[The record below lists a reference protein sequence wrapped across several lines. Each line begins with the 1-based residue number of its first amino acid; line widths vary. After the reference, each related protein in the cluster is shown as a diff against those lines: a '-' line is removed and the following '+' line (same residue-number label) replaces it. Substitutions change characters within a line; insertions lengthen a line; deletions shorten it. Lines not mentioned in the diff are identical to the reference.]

1 MKDTV
6 KKTMTLAAAAL
17 CAASAAAADLKPKA
31 LVIML
36 DGMRADAVENAVA
49 PNLQMLRDGKWQPGY
64 GCSWSLTA
72 NTILD
77 AGTISGPN
85 HIAIACGITFK
96 KHNVPGN
103 GKNVCD
109 HRKWPSW
116 LVRLVEAKPE
126 TKALF
131 MYSWKWDES
140 ISPDP
145 RVKFIHGTDAAN
157 YAAMPKILAAPD
169 APDAVQWYIDE
180 PDHGGHGFGYYPYAH
195 GYLYAVHSADRAIGA
210 ALKAIASRPTFAQ
223 EDWLVIVT
231 ADHGGYHTGHGMM
244 NGPATTIPLLVCGR
258 NFPQGRLVGT
268 PHNFQSAAT
277 ALRHFGVDAS
287 GMDLDGAAIE
297 PNVARDAPR
306 ALGDA
311 LAVYLPFSGGKAANA
326 VAGGPV
332 AEICGTAT
340 QVVGRK
346 GFCEG
351 TLHVAAD
358 TNKLCGVCLKGSERL
373 KFENGSDFALAMW
386 VRMPD
391 KQAGD
396 PVVAS
401 NKDWVRGSNP
411 GIALVASKTMG
422 KKYGP
427 GVCFNTGLPNGRR
440 NDLGVYDIEYG
451 KWTFY
456 AATCGSDGVLR
467 FYQGGPDGY
476 LYMMSEN
483 VSGMKVATGLPF
495 YIGQDGTGRY
505 SCGFKGDIDE
515 FALWTRTL
523 GHDDVRRIYEAGR
536 KGIPLGDL
544 LSGK

>member
-1 MKDTV
+1 MILNRTNV
-6 KKTMTLAAAAL
+6 TAIVAAAAITGY
-17 CAASAAAADLKPKA
+17 ADGLKPKA

-64 GCSWSLTA
+64 SCSWSLTA

-85 HIAIACGITFK
+85 HLAIACGITFK
-96 KHNVPGN
+96 KHHVPGN

-109 HRKWPSW
+109 HKMWPSW
-116 LVRLVEAKPE
+116 LVRLVGAQPDK
-126 TKALF
+126 KALF

-157 YAAMPKILAAPD
+157 YASMPKILAAPD

-180 PDHGGHGFGYYPYAH
+180 PDHGGHGFGYYPYTS
-195 GYLYAVHSADRAIGA
+195 GYLYAVHNSDRGIGD

-223 EDWLVIVT
+223 EDWLIIVT

-277 ALRHFGVDAS
+277 VLRHFGVDAS
-287 GMDLDGAAIE
+287 AMDLDGAAIE
-297 PNVARDAPR
+297 PKVAKDEPR
-306 ALGDA
+306 ALGDG
-311 LAVYLPFSGGKAANA
+311 LAAYFPFSGGKAVNA
-326 VAGGPV
+326 VAGGPA
-332 AEICGTAT
+332 AEIRGTAT
-340 QVVGRK
+340 QVAGRK
-346 GFCEG
+346 GFVEG

-358 TNKLCGVCLKGSERL
+358 TNGLAGVCLKGSENR
-373 KFENGSDFALAMW
+373 KFENGSDFAFAMW
-386 VRMPD
+386 VRMAD
-391 KQAGD
+391 KQSGD
-396 PVVAS
+396 PVIAS
-401 NKDWVRGSNP
+401 NKNWERGSNP
-411 GIALVASKTMG
+411 GVALVASKTIA

-456 AATCGSDGVLR
+456 AATCGSDGVMR
-467 FYQGGPDGY
+467 FYQGGPDGH
-476 LYMMSEN
+476 LYSMSEN
-483 VSGMKVATGLPF
+483 VAGMKVATGLPF
-495 YIGQDGTGRY
+495 FIGQDGTGKY
-505 SCGFKGDIDE
+505 NCSFKGDVDE

-523 GHDDVRRIYEAGR
+523 SHKDVRKVYEAGR
-536 KGIPLGDL
+536 NGIEIGEL
-544 LSGK
+544 LR